1 MNNIIFF
8 ILLYII
14 FLNIILI
21 ESKNSIEDKV
31 LNLEFS
37 EKDIKKYEINEKE
50 NYKNIKINLILENIN
65 DLKILKISLNSKEK
79 INIDFLLLNKNL
91 DIYNKGNLYINK
103 KEIFDLSENNF
114 EFFIYCKNIC
124 DFNIETIL
132 LTNII
137 VENKNEKNYLI
148 IRKNNQY
155 NIMNK
160 NIEIINQNNFFFYII
175 NKNNDKNFKIIKKDN
190 KDKNI
195 NIIKFF
201 YNGYGFIYDKEEIF
215 DFEIILKIFINNDSD
230 YGFEK
235 TQIFEFGLFKND
247 FYIKNNF
254 YPNLNENYYII
265 SNKKLC
271 FNSIQN
277 DNFNYSNISNISTNN
292 IQILSYYKKTYIQLK
307 NKILS
312 LNQNEILPFNSD
324 LNKIFCIFNNFEEN
338 TDNNNDYF
346 SFNFKIFFDNN
357 DNENYYINYPN
368 GILAKNFI
376 LPSKTFKY
384 KKYISNKLNNNYLYC
399 ILISNE
405 NNTNN
410 LKFYLDSLT
419 INKQENNE
427 YFYSNKIGNNEIIY
441 LKNYIERENIKE
453 NIFLVKYDNNSN
465 NYKDEIKYDMLIG
478 YENDV
483 IYINK
488 KIFYEDLLINDKIFI
503 INKNFFEENNSCLF
517 KIENFYNNVIINV
530 EIYYYEDDDENNN
543 KIILIEN
550 NFEHFF
556 NINFNNEI
564 FIKNNNTNNFYI
576 KLKSNL
582 VSLFRL
588 FFDYEENYI
597 IKNSI
602 NIFNLNENYTDF
614 NINKTDDI
622 FIKSDNCFFLYK
634 EEKKNYL
641 HINNEE
647 NIQLKN
653 YDNNNNNC
661 TINLIS
667 IENNDNNNN
676 DYITINEGNY
686 SFNFLNRY
694 EYKFNFPFI
703 YNNDINFLNIN
714 IESKFDLI
722 VSYIINNNENNKNVI
737 EVKNYNFT
745 DINNDIKLICS
756 KNLLCNIYLTIKNYN
771 VRNDNEFNIKF
782 EIIKSNLIEVQNF
795 KYNYYYYDNN
805 QNNKSFLI
813 YNNNNNNQKENYLE
827 IFSNNE
833 INFNIELYTENITY
847 KNYSKLKK
855 INKIGS
861 NIFIID
867 NNIYKNKFI
876 FNIFNNT
883 NIDNEKTE
891 FIFKFSNNYYD
902 FNKLNKKI
910 DYKFIEKKIIINF
923 ENILYY
929 YNDIENL
936 VYYINIYNNNN
947 IKNKNSIIYNN
958 YKNIKKISVFENYEK
973 TIEVIINNNNDIFNI
988 NNTFINI
995 ISEFKYNDEEIR
1007 ECYIFNNKNNNNNNS
1022 IFFYVFIILII
1033 VLLII
1038 ILVFLYIKYLNK
1050 KHKYI
1055 DINNSNNNLENKLI
1069 ENLEKI
1075 ELGKFDNQ

>member
-1 MNNIIFF
+1 MNNIILI
-8 ILLYII
+8 IL
-14 FLNIILI
+14 LNIIVI
-21 ESKNSIEDKV
+21 ECKNRIEDKI
-31 LNLEFS
+31 LDLEFF
-37 EKDIKKYEINEKE
+37 EKEVKKYEINEKE
-50 NYKNIKINLILENIN
+50 NFKNIKINLLLENIN
-65 DLKILKISLNSKEK
+65 EFKMLKISLNSKEK

-91 DIYNKGNLYINK
+91 DFYNKGNLYLNK

-124 DFNIETIL
+124 NFNIETIL
-132 LTNII
+132 LDKII
-137 VENKNEKNYLI
+137 IENENEKNYLI
-148 IRKNNQY
+148 VRKSNQF

-160 NIEIINQNNFFFYII
+160 NIEIINKNDFFFYII
-175 NKNNDKNFKIIKKDN
+175 NYNKNENNFKIVNNKKE
-190 KDKNI
+190 KNI
-195 NIIKFF
+195 NIIKYFF
-201 YNGYGFIYDKEEIF
+201 NGFGFIYDNNEILDF
-215 DFEIILKIFINNDSD
+215 DILLKIFINNDNN

-235 TQIFEFGLFKND
+235 VEIFEFAIFKND

-254 YPNLNENYYII
+254 YPILNENYYII

-271 FNSIQN
+271 FNSIQF
-277 DNFNYSNISNISTNN
+277 DNNNNNISINN

-307 NKILS
+307 NKILL
-312 LNQNEILPFNSD
+312 LNQNEILPFNSN
-324 LNKIFCIFNNFEEN
+324 LTKIFCVFNNLE
-338 TDNNNDYF
+338 NNNNNEYF

-357 DNENYYINYPN
+357 ENENYYINNPN
-368 GILAKNFI
+368 GILTKNFI

-384 KKYISNKLNNNYLYC
+384 KKIISNKFYNKHLYC

-405 NNTNN
+405 QNKTNN
-410 LKFYLDSLT
+410 LNLYLDSL
-419 INKQENNE
+419 ISNKYEDNN
-427 YFYSNKIGNNEIIY
+427 YFYSNKIGNNKIIY
-441 LKNYIERENIKE
+441 LKNFIERENINE
-453 NIFLVKYDNNSN
+453 NIFLVNNN
-465 NYKDEIKYDMLIG
+465 NNNNNNNNEIKYDILIG

-483 IYINK
+483 VYINK

-503 INKNFFEENNSCLF
+503 INRNFFENDNYLF
-517 KIENFYNNVIINV
+517 KIENFYKNIIINI
-530 EIYYYEDDDENNN
+530 EIYYYENDDENNN
-543 KIILIEN
+543 KIILIEK
-550 NFEHFF
+550 NFEYFF
-556 NINFNNEI
+556 NINFNKEI
-564 FIKNNNTNNFYI
+564 FIKNNENKINNFYI
-576 KLKSNL
+576 KLKSNF
-582 VSLFRL
+582 VTFFRL
-588 FFDYEENYI
+588 FFDYEENFI

-602 NIFNLNENYTDF
+602 NIFNLNENFTEF
-614 NINKTDDI
+614 NINKNDNI
-622 FIKSDNCFFLYK
+622 FIKSNNCNFYYKNEKFDYLFL
-634 EEKKNYL
+634 
-641 HINNEE
+641 NNEE

-653 YDNNNNNC
+653 YDNNNC
-661 TINLIS
+661 IINFIS
-667 IENNDNNNN
+667 IENNNNN
-676 DYITINEGNY
+676 DFITINEGNY
-686 SFNFLNRY
+686 SFNFLNKN

-703 YNNDINFLNIN
+703 YNNNINNLNIY
-714 IESKFDLI
+714 IESKNDLK
-722 VSYIINNNENNKNVI
+722 VFYIINNNENNNNKI
-737 EVKNYNFT
+737 EIKNYNFI
-745 DINNDIKLICS
+745 DINNEIKLFCS
-756 KNLLCNIYLTIKNYN
+756 KNLLCNIYLIVNNNNIK
-771 VRNDNEFNIKF
+771 NDNEFNIKF

-795 KYNYYYYDNN
+795 KYNYYYEN
-805 QNNKSFLI
+805 NNKSFLI
-813 YNNNNNNQKENYLE
+813 YNNNNTKNKENYLE
-827 IFSNNE
+827 IFLNDEN
-833 INFNIELYTENITY
+833 NFNIELYSDNIKY

-876 FNIFNNT
+876 FNIFNN
-883 NIDNEKTE
+883 NNNNKNE

-910 DYKFIEKKIIINF
+910 EYKFIEKKIIINF

-936 VYYINIYNNNN
+936 VYYINIYNNN

-958 YKNIKKISVFENYEK
+958 YKNIKKISVFENYKK